1 MTAKNAFAVFPIVAV
16 IVLSSACSGRIDIA
30 LDASGAAKLTTQT
43 KVDGAVMKGMME
55 RISSVTG
62 NAAPASDAPFFSAD
76 SLKKAV
82 KDRKDLSL
90 DSVEVPDQNT
100 MKASFTVANIMKMGG
115 KDKDAS
121 PFFSLKAS
129 GSQKTLT
136 FRLDRKNVARFPELM
151 PSMDSGF
158 FEMLA
163 PPSLYGDE
171 ISEQE
176 YRDNS
181 LALFVGQKNLPAVDK
196 SGAEI
201 RITPPGKIVSQAG
214 GRIEGNTFIA
224 TLPLL
229 TVLVLDKPYE
239 FSLTW
244 KE

>member
-1 MTAKNAFAVFPIVAV
+1 MPAKKISAVFSIIVAV
-16 IVLSSACSGRIDIA
+16 ALFASCAGRIDIA
-30 LDASGAAKLTTQT
+30 LDASGSAKLAMQT

-55 RISSVTG
+55 RISGVTG
-62 NAAPASDAPFFSAD
+62 NAAPAADTPFFSSD

-82 KDRKDLSL
+82 KDRKDLTL

-100 MKASFTVANIMKMGG
+100 MKASFTVANFLKMGA
-115 KDKDAS
+115 KDKDPS
-121 PFFSLKAS
+121 PFFAMKAS
-129 GSQKTLT
+129 GAQKTLT
-136 FRLDRKNVARFPELM
+136 FHLDRKNIARLPELM
-151 PSMDSGF
+151 PSMDSSF

-201 RITPPGKIVSQAG
+201 RITPPGKIVSQTG

-224 TLPLL
+224 NLPML
-229 TVLVLDKPYE
+229 TVLVLEKPYE
-239 FSLTW
+239 FALTW